1 MIVSQSEISHIIN
14 KLRREG
20 KKIVF
25 TNGCFDIIHR
35 GHVEYLYQAR
45 KFGDVLI
52 VGLNSD
58 DSIYRIK
65 GEGRPINSQE
75 DREIVL
81 DALKPVDYVVVF
93 DDDTPLKLIKL
104 ILPDVLVKGSDWKPE
119 EIVGAEIVKM
129 NDGEVKTVAVV
140 PGKSTTVLISKILRI
155 YKNCKI

>member
-1 MIVSQSEISHIIN
+1 MIVTQHEISRISTELHN
-14 KLRREG
+14 KG

-35 GHVEYLYQAR
+35 GHIEYLYQAK

-58 DSIYRIK
+58 DSIHRIK
-65 GEGRPINSQE
+65 GEGRPINSQK

-93 DDDTPLKLIKL
+93 DEDTPFDLIKAV
-104 ILPDVLVKGSDWKPE
+104 LPDVLVKGSDWEPE
-119 EIVGAEIVKM
+119 EIVGQDIVKM
-129 NDGEVKTVAVV
+129 NGGEVKTIDFV
-140 PGKSTTVLISKILRI
+140 PGRSTTSLINKIKRI
-155 YKNCKI
+155 ED